1 MTDVPAII
9 RRCCERQPAA
19 RAPDEV
25 RIYGHSP
32 IVFWWPG
39 LGGGVCD
46 GGWRP
51 SSAGVPVNVVPGLFG
66 VGSSAVGAARILLGA
81 ARVLLVLF
89 TNVKMRGIY
98 SLTFVIATMFI
109 VVLFAYLDWWDRIF
123 EVIPY
128 FTVHIN
134 LGFYLFFGTVLFF
147 LWASIF
153 FIFDRLTYW
162 RIRPGQIIE
171 SRLIGGGQRTFDT
184 EGLQFEQ
191 RPSDLFQQT
200 ILGAG
205 AGDLVLRTGGVAK
218 AEILIPNVLFAAEKI
233 RRAQRLL
240 AVKPDA
246 PSQVA

>member
-1 MTDVPAII
+1 MTDVLAPTGTTI
-9 RRCCERQPAA
+9 RDAPAA
-19 RAPDEV
+19 VSEEV
-25 RIYGHSP
+25 WIYGHSP
-32 IVFWWPG
+32 IVFWW
-39 LGGGVCD
+39 LGWVVAYAMAIATIV
-46 GGWRP
+46 
-51 SSAGVPVNVVPGLFG
+51 SGVPVTVGQ
-66 VGSSAVGAARILLGA
+66 GSSELILQSSAPHVFFSVVL
-81 ARVLLVLF
+81 VLLVLF

-98 SLTFVIATMFI
+98 SITFVVATMFV

-123 EVIPY
+123 SLLPY
-128 FTVHIN
+128 LTVHIN
-134 LGFYLFFGTVLFF
+134 LGFYVFFGTVMLM
-147 LWASIF
+147 LWAATF

-191 RPSDLFQQT
+191 RPADLFQQT
-200 ILGAG
+200 ILGLG

-218 AEILIPNVLFAAEKI
+218 AEIVIPNVLFASEKI

-246 PSQVA
+246 PPPL